1 MRADFRA
8 ARLAERGAA
17 GREAER
23 AALEL
28 AKARER
34 QSRRTLLAPA
44 AGTVQELTVHTVGAV
59 VREGDPLL
67 KIVPA
72 DAELMVEARVANK
85 DVGYVRP
92 GQPVQVKI

>member
-1 MRADFRA
+1 MTSHGVPQPPFLGVLMLQTRFP
-8 ARLAERGAA
+8 RLPGDVGHPASFSMPVHHRVVPGASA
-17 GREAER
+17 QR
-23 AALEL
+23 
-28 AKARER
+28 
-34 QSRRTLLAPA
+34 
-44 AGTVQELTVHTVGAV
+44 V